1 MFDFWCRARGTRTTQ
16 KVASRFT
23 SLADAALLRP
33 CFPLNYFLPDLI
45 LGRAFAPGV
54 PEKASRLPAG
64 FQRFGI
70 LFRLLTL
77 AVLFAGE
84 LLVISVGA
92 DGDALAN
99 RGGLLRVLAAW
110 GPWILKCIVGFA
122 ALFVTF
128 GYLKSKSIFDTISQR
143 LTAVPIAR
151 GLLAAHFGAI
161 LLAGSLTVALYK
173 SSISGFQADLI
184 AGSWMVV
191 GAAAIAFAAFAFVPL
206 AAWIQM
212 VRGTGYL
219 WLYTL
224 IAVVAAC
231 VAGNAS
237 RSLWRPMG
245 RLTFSM
251 VEGLL
256 RLVASGVTAD
266 PVKMIIG
273 TGKFRVEIAEQCSGF
288 EGAGLMLAFSV
299 VWLCLFRRECRF
311 PQALLL
317 IPAGVI
323 VIYLLN
329 AVRIAA
335 LILIGS
341 AGAPDI
347 AVGGFHSQAG
357 WIAFNVVALG
367 FSVAARRMPYFTLN
381 PPHAESSARSIE
393 NPTAAYLVPFLMILG
408 AGMVSGAMSGSFEWL
423 YPLRFFAAA
432 GALWMFRNRYSKL
445 DWRVGWLGP
454 TIGVGVFLLWIGLD
468 RLMGAPVATAMPAA
482 LGASS
487 AVARITWISFRVL
500 AATITVPIAEELAFR
515 GFLLRRLISQDF
527 ESVAFTRFT
536 WFALLVSS
544 ALFGALHG
552 SLWFAGIVAG
562 LLYSFAVIRRGRIGE
577 AVAAHA
583 TTNGLLAVYVL
594 VYGAWHLW

>member
-1 MFDFWCRARGTRTTQ
+1 
-16 KVASRFT
+16 
-23 SLADAALLRP
+23 
-33 CFPLNYFLPDLI
+33 LPDLT
-45 LGRAFAPGV
+45 LGRAVALST

-70 LFRLLTL
+70 FFRLLAL
-77 AVLFAGE
+77 AILFAGE
-84 LLVISVGA
+84 LLVISVVA
-92 DGDALAN
+92 DGAALAN

-110 GPWILKCIVGFA
+110 GPWILRCIVGFA

-128 GYLKSKSIFDTISQR
+128 GYLKSKTTFDQISEE
-143 LTAVPIAR
+143 LAACPV
-151 GLLAAHFGAI
+151 GKGFLAAHFASMV
-161 LLAGSLTVALYK
+161 LAGVLTLALYK
-173 SSISGFQADLI
+173 TSVSGLQADLI
-184 AGSWMVV
+184 AGSWLAV
-191 GAAAIAFAAFAFVPL
+191 GTAAIAFAALAAIPL
-206 AAWIQM
+206 TAWIQM

-219 WLYTL
+219 WLYTST
-224 IAVVAAC
+224 AVVAAC
-231 VAGNAS
+231 AAGNAS

-256 RLVASGVTAD
+256 RLVASGVVAD

-273 TGKFRVEIAEQCSGF
+273 TGNFRVEIADQCSGF
-288 EGAGLMLAFSV
+288 EGAGLMLAFGV
-299 VWLCLFRRECRF
+299 VWLGLFRKECRF

-323 VIYLLN
+323 LIYLLN

-335 LILIGS
+335 LVLIGS
-341 AGAPDI
+341 AGAREI

-381 PPHAESSARSIE
+381 PPHAESSARSTE
-393 NPTAAYLVPFLMILG
+393 NPTTAYLIPFLMILA
-408 AGMVSGAMSGSFEWL
+408 AGMVSGAMSGKFEWF

-432 GALWMFRNRYSKL
+432 GALWVFRNTYSKL

-454 TIGVGVFLLWIGLD
+454 AIGAAVFLLWIGLD
-468 RLMGAPVATAMPAA
+468 RLMGTSAT
-482 LGASS
+482 S
-487 AVARITWISFRVL
+487 AVPGALAESSPAARITWLSFRVL

-515 GFLLRRLISQDF
+515 GFLLRRLVSQDF
-527 ESVAFTRFT
+527 ESVPFTRFT

-544 ALFGALHG
+544 VLFGALHG
-552 SLWFAGIVAG
+552 SLWFPGILAG
-562 LLYSFAVIRRGRIGE
+562 LLYAFAVIRRGRIGE

-583 TTNGLLAVYVL
+583 TTNALLAAYVL
-594 VYGAWHLW
+594 AFGQWQLW